1 MNKRFSRVISLVLC
15 IVMCFGCTVFASEP
29 TSSCNHIK
37 GELVIDLNNE
47 NIAKAFLDLGGN
59 KEEDIDMFFY
69 DGPLDFYYQE
79 EELYND
85 SENGLIDLVTD
96 ELMKNEYIREYI
108 EYYYEDDF
116 KGLNKTE
123 KKLLEREIYE
133 ELKEEMAYVFEDY
146 YIGYPY
152 VYKFFKELEYNSI
165 KVVYDI
171 YTYLPDKVNTD
182 IKLTVYVLSD
192 NVNNNITIP
201 LHLII
206 DENAI
211 LISNDIVFSV
221 YDLACKIDSKAPFAS
236 IEYRNLLYEQLSS
249 YDYLEIKK
257 DEYSYDYEEFEVI
270 FENEDS
276 IEKFILNIFNIYED
290 LDFNKY
296 ITKGSE
302 IVLTADNIEKLFEE
316 ILIYSYKH
324 YDDIY
329 DTVMD
334 SFLELYF
341 DIMYKT
347 SSAEGYTEEEF
358 RSALK
363 EMIELEETE
372 KLTFE
377 FENKCI
383 LFMLLNAL
391 DVHSENK
398 GMIDDLGNLYSQ
410 LKQEEVASSQVHDC
424 ELNCLPYY
432 RYNYDTVKEYLLDYF
447 FEEELFELSAF
458 YNVIKKKTENS
469 YLKSKNSVDLLKGL
483 INFENELYVEYN
495 NNSLVKVLNKY
506 TVDNKENKVIT
517 TDIEKKCDIDKVNY
531 MIKTVE
537 NIICPINTLEIT
549 YNFNHNFDNDYERY
563 CRVESIHFDN
573 SKTTDYSVDYKLVN
587 GSFFIKA
594 DVIEACYNL
603 KLTEKEVDGVK
614 YFVSVLYDKDKDKE
628 EEVLLD
634 YYIDGEM
641 EYLKVRDLEKLGY
654 SIKYRQEFEKY
665 YTKNIITISK

>member
-1 MNKRFSRVISLVLC
+1 MNKKFSRVVSLILC
-15 IVMCFGCTVFASEP
+15 IVMCFSCTVFASEP
-29 TSSCNHIK
+29 INHCNHIK

-96 ELMKNEYIREYI
+96 ELMKNEYVREYI
-108 EYYYEDDF
+108 EYYYEEDF

-133 ELKEEMAYVFEDY
+133 ELKEDMAYVFEGY
-146 YIGYPY
+146 YMGYPHI
-152 VYKFFKELEYNSI
+152 YKFFNELEYNSI

-221 YDLACKIDSKAPFAS
+221 YDLACKIDSNAPFAS
-236 IEYRNLLYEQLSS
+236 IEYRNLLFEQLSS
-249 YDYLEIKK
+249 YDYLEIET
-257 DEYSYDYEEFEVI
+257 DEYSYYYEEFKVI
-270 FENEDS
+270 FESEDS
-276 IEKFILNIFNIYED
+276 IEKFLLNILNIYKD

-302 IVLTADNIEKLFEE
+302 IVLTADNIEKLLEDV
-316 ILIYSYKH
+316 LIYSYKH

-329 DTVMD
+329 ATVTN

-347 SSAEGYTEEEF
+347 PSAEGYTEEEF
-358 RSALK
+358 RSVLK
-363 EMIELEETE
+363 EIIELDETE
-372 KLTFE
+372 NLTFE

-383 LFMLLNAL
+383 IFMLLNAL

-398 GMIDDLGNLYSQ
+398 GMLDDLGKLYSQ
-410 LKQEEVASSQVHDC
+410 LKQEEVVSSQAHDY

-432 RYNYDTVKEYLLDYF
+432 RYNYDTVEEYLLDYF
-447 FEEELFELSAF
+447 FEEEVFELSAF
-458 YNVIKKKTENS
+458 YNVIKKRTENS

-483 INFENELYVEYN
+483 INFENEFYIEYN
-495 NNSLVKVLNKY
+495 NNPLIKVVNKY

-537 NIICPINTLEIT
+537 NIICPIDTSEIT
-549 YNFNHNFDNDYERY
+549 YNFNYNFDNDYDKY
-563 CRVESIHFDN
+563 CNIESINFDN
-573 SKTTDYSVDYKLVN
+573 SKTTDYSVNYKLVN
-587 GSFFIKA
+587 SSFYIKA
-594 DVIEACYNL
+594 DVIEASYNL
-603 KLTEKEVDGVK
+603 RLTEKEVDGVK
-614 YFVSVLYDKDKDKE
+614 YFVSVLYDKDKE
-628 EEVLLD
+628 EEVLLG
-634 YYIDGEM
+634 YYIDEDI